1 MTCTCGSRDIFWCPH
16 VVALVVFRIRNADK
30 VHYNLIT
37 IISALYIV
45 RLPQVPVRVP
55 ISETLLQMNR
65 EQLQKFVQYL
75 ISSHH
80 TEVLPTAQR
89 LSDEILKKSSAINQI
104 PGAPDPTAG
113 QDAEEENSWHLDEAQ
128 VRDQVK
134 AFLSQGGYY
143 SASKSLTQMFAKVNK
158 DDIL

>member
-1 MTCTCGSRDIFWCPH
+1 
-16 VVALVVFRIRNADK
+16 
-30 VHYNLIT
+30 
-37 IISALYIV
+37 
-45 RLPQVPVRVP
+45 
-55 ISETLLQMNR
+55 MNR

-134 AFLSQGGYY
+134 AYLGQGGYY
-143 SASKSLTQMFAKVNK
+143 SASKHLTQMFAKVHHTTPSST
-158 DDIL
+158 

>member
-1 MTCTCGSRDIFWCPH
+1 MLTRCKLHKKDE
-16 VVALVVFRIRNADK
+16 
-30 VHYNLIT
+30 NLPFHPNQ
-37 IISALYIV
+37 SDHMK
-45 RLPQVPVRVP
+45 VPVRVP

-104 PGAPDPTAG
+104 CGAPDPTAG

-134 AFLSQGGYY
+134 AYLGQGGYY
-143 SASKSLTQMFAKVNK
+143 SASKHLTQMFAKVHSVAF
-158 DDIL
+158 LYME

>member
-1 MTCTCGSRDIFWCPH
+1 M
-16 VVALVVFRIRNADK
+16 K
-30 VHYNLIT
+30 
-37 IISALYIV
+37 
-45 RLPQVPVRVP
+45 VPVRVP

-89 LSDEILKKSSAINQI
+89 LSDEIIKKSSAINQI

-134 AFLSQGGYY
+134 AYLGQGGYY
-143 SASKSLTQMFAKVNK
+143 SASKHLRFSARTSTVLFTNSGAGIVDGVPSSL
-158 DDIL
+158 

>member
-1 MTCTCGSRDIFWCPH
+1 M
-16 VVALVVFRIRNADK
+16 K
-30 VHYNLIT
+30 
-37 IISALYIV
+37 
-45 RLPQVPVRVP
+45 VPVRVP

-134 AFLSQGGYY
+134 AYLGQGGYY
-143 SASKSLTQMFAKVNK
+143 SASKHLTQMFAKVRYNSLGIK
-158 DDIL
+158 SSKTLLTRCVRCCVLATATAPACSLS